1 MQIPVFYSEQ
11 MVADSMGFSPSAGKP
26 TEVVQSWQALGLPL
40 QILPPTPASRTQL
53 ERAHERWYVQGV
65 LDGSIQN
72 GFGNHSPQVAA
83 SLPYTCGAM
92 IDACLAALHNRTAA
106 VAPCSG
112 FHHAGYDFGG
122 GFCTFNGL
130 MVAALDLLMTGK
142 AAKVGILDLD
152 MHWGNGT
159 ADIIQKRGL
168 GQVVV
173 HDSRSVSQ
181 HRAEAF
187 LDQLAQ
193 DIRQRF
199 ADCDLLIYQA
209 GADSHIDDPLGG
221 YLTTAQM
228 LRRDQIVFA
237 TCRELGLPV
246 AWNLAGGYQRD
257 DNDSIRP
264 VLDLHDN
271 TMKAHAHTFLLEAAA

>member
-1 MQIPVFYSEQ
+1 
-11 MVADSMGFSPSAGKP
+11 
-26 TEVVQSWQALGLPL
+26 
-40 QILPPTPASRTQL
+40 
-53 ERAHERWYVQGV
+53 
-65 LDGSIQN
+65 
-72 GFGNHSPQVAA
+72 
-83 SLPYTCGAM
+83 M

-130 MVAALDLLMTGK
+130 MVAALDLLITGK

-159 ADIIQKRGL
+159 ADIIQKHGL

-246 AWNLAGGYQRD
+246 AWNLADGYQRD
-257 DNDSIRP
+257 ENDSIRP

-271 TMKAHAHTFLLEAAA
+271 TMKAHAHTFLLEAAT